1 MRSVAKIS
9 QPYSSKPRGKVAT
22 IPRLFPFA
30 CYTKCEGTVAVSVV
44 ATVKLIPITLV
55 KRSVM
60 TLASCT
66 QICIQPERITH
77 SNHRAIVIDPNYF
90 TRLNDAPRDGLRRLA
105 CTSGGW
111 FQVRCAAGAS

>member
-1 MRSVAKIS
+1 LDNTSAENRSWIVTRYKKMRSVAKIS

-55 KRSVM
+55 NV
-60 TLASCT
+60 
-66 QICIQPERITH
+66 P
-77 SNHRAIVIDPNYF
+77 
-90 TRLNDAPRDGLRRLA
+90 
-105 CTSGGW
+105 
-111 FQVRCAAGAS
+111 